1 MKHRA
6 LILGMSAMVAAGIP
20 ADSIA
25 AVNGGSGAS
34 SHAHR
39 PAIVQTASKKH
50 KMILKGIDVAW
61 GTTSKTNLP
70 WVESEAHKIV
80 DYVLSLHANTISIN
94 FKYFQKHLDSDSV
107 YTNVGTPTPRDLAP
121 VIKIAQS
128 AGLMVQLRPL
138 LSVVDS
144 DQPRGV
150 ALPAHP
156 TEWMHSVYKTLWPYL
171 KLAQQYHVEAFV
183 WGSEFTKM
191 TAHLPE
197 KDWTWLIQKMKSI
210 YTGRLEYA
218 AGHAAYLVRSGPESP
233 NMPGYKDYVDGYFP
247 VNAGPHASV
256 NRLIAGWQQW
266 LKVVPKSTLSN
277 TVISE
282 VGIPVASDAY
292 EMPWGSPPTSLKYLP
307 MQAHWFTMVC
317 DIVKIDH
324 MKGVFFWRLDFPI
337 DPYSIK
343 GNSPALTSDAFADR
357 PGADAISTCFSRTL

>member
-1 MKHRA
+1 MKRGA
-6 LILGMSAMVAAGIP
+6 LILGMSVMVAAGIP
-20 ADSIA
+20 AVSCA
-25 AVNGGSGAS
+25 AVNGGSGAAR
-34 SHAHR
+34 HANK
-39 PAIVQTASKKH
+39 PVAQTAGKKH
-50 KMILKGIDVAW
+50 TTILKGIDVAW

-80 DYVLSLHANTISIN
+80 DYVESLDANTISIN

-107 YTNVGTPTPRDLAP
+107 YTNAGTPTVAELAE
-121 VIKIAQS
+121 VIQIAQS

-144 DQPRGV
+144 DKPRGV
-150 ALPAHP
+150 AMPSNPSA
-156 TEWMHSVYKTLWPYL
+156 WMGSLFKTLRPYV
-171 KLAQQYHVEAFV
+171 KLAQKYRVEAFV

-197 KDWTWLIQKMKSI
+197 KDWTGLIERLKKN
-210 YTGRLEYA
+210 YTGRLQYA
-218 AGHAAYLVRSGPESP
+218 AGHAAYLVKSGPLSP

-247 VNAGPHASV
+247 VNAGPHASI

-292 EMPWGSPPTSLKYLP
+292 EMPWGSPPTSLKYLY
-307 MQAHWFTMVC
+307 MQQRWFTMVC
-317 DIVKIDH
+317 DIVKSDH

-337 DPYSIK
+337 DPYTVNGDSK
-343 GNSPALTSDAFADR
+343 ALTSDAFADR
-357 PGADAISTCFSRTL
+357 PGADEIKACYSRTL